1 MATAEACKLTVTVSE
16 GTETGEGGAPHPRGA
31 LERGGHITSQYLH
44 MIQDGMVPGARPG
57 LPAAL
62 PSSPGLEGGS
72 QGPTTQID
80 TLFSAGG
87 GAPGPLPPAAWGF
100 TFTNLEIV

>member
-1 MATAEACKLTVTVSE
+1 MGAAMSPPPRGLREGWGLHLTVFTYD
-16 GTETGEGGAPHPRGA
+16 TGR
-31 LERGGHITSQYLH
+31 
-44 MIQDGMVPGARPG
+44 DVPGARPG

-62 PSSPGLEGGS
+62 PSSPGLEGGG
-72 QGPTTQID
+72 QGPTPQRHFV
-80 TLFSAGG
+80 LRWW